1 MSEMRDPALANPPP
15 GFHPI
20 RRSGNFN
27 AVAGPFFYRADA
39 RSFVTGFRVMEHHL
53 NPANVMHG
61 GMSVVFADM
70 TLGLG
75 MSIKCGIHI
84 FMPTVNLTTDFL
96 SGGKE
101 GAWIEGDAMLA
112 RRTRGMV
119 FAETVL
125 TADGE
130 PFLRCSAV
138 LKIPAGNAM
147 RFEPR
152 DLFPELATVGY
163 VAEYAEKAAQ

>member
-1 MSEMRDPALANPPP
+1 MSAGPDPALAAAPP

-20 RRSGNFN
+20 RRSGSFN
-27 AVAGPFFYRADA
+27 EVAGPFFYRAD
-39 RSFVTGFRVMEHHL
+39 RSSFVTGFRVMAHHL
-53 NPANVMHG
+53 NPADVMHG

-96 SGGKE
+96 AGGKA
-101 GAWIEGDAMLA
+101 GAWVEGDAKLV

-125 TADGE
+125 TADGA

-147 RFEPR
+147 RFDPHE
-152 DLFPELATVGY
+152 LFPELAAVGY
-163 VAEYAEKAAQ
+163 EAEYPEPSR

>member
-1 MSEMRDPALANPPP
+1 MIASIDPTLANPPP
-15 GFHPI
+15 GFHPL
-20 RRSGNFN
+20 RHGGNFN
-27 AVAGPFFYRADA
+27 MLAGPFFYRGT
-39 RSFVTGFRVMEHHL
+39 RNSFVTGFRILEHHL

-75 MSIKCGIHI
+75 MSVKCGVHI

-96 SGGKE
+96 SGGKA
-101 GAWIEGDAMLA
+101 GAWIEGDAKLI

-130 PFLRCSAV
+130 PFLRCSGV
-138 LKIPAGNAM
+138 MKIPGSNGM
-147 RFEPR
+147 SFDR
-152 DLFPELATVGY
+152 DLLFPELKAAGY
-163 VAEYAEKAAQ
+163 EAEYPEPR

>member
-1 MSEMRDPALANPPP
+1 MMASSDPSLANPPP
-15 GFHPI
+15 GFHSI
-20 RRSGNFN
+20 RHSGNFN
-27 AVAGPFFYRADA
+27 SLAGPFFYRADKS
-39 RSFVTGFRVMEHHL
+39 SFVTGFRIMEHHL

-75 MSIKCGIHI
+75 MSVKCGISI

-96 SGGKE
+96 AGGRA
-101 GAWIEGDAMLA
+101 GAWVEGDARLI

-119 FAETVL
+119 FAETLL

-130 PFLRCSAV
+130 PFLRCSGV
-138 LKIPAGNAM
+138 MKIPSANSM
-147 RFEPR
+147 SFDR
-152 DLFPELATVGY
+152 DLLFPELKTAGY
-163 VAEYAEKAAQ
+163 VPEHGG